1 MTTATLIDQNG
12 NIAVREDCDRLAG
25 IAMGVAA
32 GIWGKQA
39 GNVDKFACMQVKPLQ
54 IHLKFIHN
62 GLWISC

>member
-1 MTTATLIDQNG
+1 
-12 NIAVREDCDRLAG
+12 
-25 IAMGVAA
+25 MGVAA

-39 GNVDKFACMQVKPLQ
+39 GKVDKFACMQVKPLQ